1 MKDILVIQFSS
12 TAPELI
18 GTELLCDGLQSSP
31 RLPLCDDDAGRI
43 SPSIPEELTLG
54 FGGKPIHNSG
64 STVNEMGNPG
74 PKIDTGDAKVSFRD
88 KLIGDSTVKTLAF
101 ADTLLG
107 EKVAKIESNT
117 EDDIPMVTF
126 TEEA

>member
-1 MKDILVIQFSS
+1 MNIDHGTNLVDNN
-12 TAPELI
+12 L
-18 GTELLCDGLQSSP
+18 
-31 RLPLCDDDAGRI
+31 
-43 SPSIPEELTLG
+43 
-54 FGGKPIHNSG
+54 GGKPIHDSG

-74 PKIDTGDAKVSFRD
+74 PRIDTGDAKVSFRD
-88 KLIGDSTVKTLAF
+88 KLIGDSTIKTLAF

-126 TEEA
+126 TEEARNAFNEPYKEAVIIKVVGKH